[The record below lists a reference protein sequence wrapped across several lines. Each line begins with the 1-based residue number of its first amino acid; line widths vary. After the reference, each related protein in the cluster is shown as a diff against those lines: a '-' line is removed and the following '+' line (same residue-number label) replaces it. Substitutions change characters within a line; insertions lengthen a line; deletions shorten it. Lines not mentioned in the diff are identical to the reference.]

1 MANNILNRRKLITL
15 AAGSLFAKAAV
26 SATKK
31 QPENSVVSNKI
42 TADNNRAKI
51 IIETEQRPSYQ
62 HFTNSKP
69 AQLVID
75 LNNVKNN
82 NALKSLSKNIQAAK
96 SWINNVRIGQK
107 DENTLRIV
115 FDLKR
120 PVKVKASSLKNQ
132 LQLDLTTANQAN
144 TSAKPANTSKA
155 HRPII
160 MIDAGHG
167 GKDPGTTGAAGSKEK
182 TIVLATAQEL
192 KRQLESKGYA
202 VHMTRSADNFVPLT
216 TRRQHAHSVNA
227 DIFLSI
233 HANASDVSN
242 LRGADVFVWGRANS
256 ERARKLAQSENGA
269 DLVAG
274 LPSVGNKDVDA
285 ILTDMMQA
293 QTNADSTRL
302 GNLILRHISRTA
314 KVRKSTVE
322 TGDFVVLRSIDV
334 PSALI
339 ELGFLSNREEEK
351 QLNSAEFRRK
361 LAVAIAN
368 AVQQYL
374 KANNRG

>member
-132 LQLDLTTANQAN
+132 LQLELTAANQAN

-155 HRPII
+155 RRPII

>member
-167 GKDPGTTGAAGSKEK
+167 GKGPGTTGAAGSKEK

>member
-167 GKDPGTTGAAGSKEK
+167 GKDP
-182 TIVLATAQEL
+182 AQ
-192 KRQLESKGYA
+192 
-202 VHMTRSADNFVPLT
+202 
-216 TRRQHAHSVNA
+216 
-227 DIFLSI
+227 
-233 HANASDVSN
+233 
-242 LRGADVFVWGRANS
+242 
-256 ERARKLAQSENGA
+256 
-269 DLVAG
+269 
-274 LPSVGNKDVDA
+274 
-285 ILTDMMQA
+285 QA
-293 QTNADSTRL
+293 QQAAKKKPSFSPPRKNSNA
-302 GNLILRHISRTA
+302 N
-314 KVRKSTVE
+314 
-322 TGDFVVLRSIDV
+322 
-334 PSALI
+334 
-339 ELGFLSNREEEK
+339 
-351 QLNSAEFRRK
+351 
-361 LAVAIAN
+361 
-368 AVQQYL
+368 
-374 KANNRG
+374 

>member
-368 AVQQYL
+368 SVQQYL